1 MADYLDLDLGSLDA
15 EEVRQQGRDY
25 MTAQAPAGWVINPWL
40 DWLLGAVARMSVLV
54 LTLAGQVP
62 RAIFKAFLTD
72 ILGIPI
78 AEATAA
84 TGNVTV
90 HASATAGGTLPAGAQ
105 IDIDGV
111 GFVTTAATPTIAAA
125 GTASVPVQAV
135 ITGGDGSGLTGIDVT
150 LIAPTTVWVDA
161 ITLNAPTIGGSDGE
175 TDDEFVN
182 RGADELPTLSP
193 KAILIE
199 DAAAIARADI
209 EVFRALAIDNLVPPS
224 TTGVAGAITVAIM
237 AADGGNVS
245 GPGKTRVETA
255 LEAGR
260 ILAIDAH
267 VIDPTQNA
275 MKVSFTATAR
285 AGYDPTATAAE
296 AKQAIQDFLSPLGW
310 GVPPGDNGSSW
321 TDEPTVVCND
331 LFGVLYSVPGIRH
344 VSALTLALSA
354 GTLGTSD
361 VTLTGPAA
369 VPTIT
374 SGNITATVT

>member
-90 HASATAGGTLPAGAQ
+90 HASANRRRHPARRCPDRHRRRRVRDDRRHADDRRSGHRQRARPGRHHRRRRVRPDRHRRHAHRPDHGLGRRDHAQ
-105 IDIDGV
+105 RANDRRQRRRDRRRV
-111 GFVTTAATPTIAAA
+111 RQPRRRR
-125 GTASVPVQAV
+125 
-135 ITGGDGSGLTGIDVT
+135 
-150 LIAPTTVWVDA
+150 APHA
-161 ITLNAPTIGGSDGE
+161 L
-175 TDDEFVN
+175 
-182 RGADELPTLSP
+182 P

-285 AGYDPTATAAE
+285 AGYDPAATAAE

-310 GVPPGDNGSSW
+310 GVPPGDNGTGW
-321 TDEPTVVCND
+321 TDEPTVVRND
-331 LFGVLYSVPGIRH
+331 LFGVLYGIEGIRH

-354 GTLGTSD
+354 GTLGTTD
-361 VTLTGPAA
+361 VTLTGPPPCRRSRRA
-369 VPTIT
+369 T
-374 SGNITATVT
+374 SPRR